1 MSRLRVAL
9 VVLLVAIVAC
19 DNPASPTG
27 SCLGPQVFKADTTVS
42 GVAFTDDCSAP
53 NGFFGDV
60 YQFTV
65 ASQTNMLLTMTSTG
79 FDGALALFTGTFTGG
94 VAPRLIGKEF
104 GRGAFSFKA
113 FLPAGTYFVVAGSD
127 EPAGGDYTLTSS
139 PTTTTPC
146 TDTSINW
153 YTTRGAD
160 ITGLLT
166 TADCVGAP
174 GVYQD
179 LFGLE
184 MDAGEQIAVSVEM
197 NKVGGVMW
205 RRDGSASAANISQ
218 FSALVPNATAS
229 ATFTAPD
236 QAKFNVH
243 VASDNLAGGAL
254 AYTLHIR

>member
-1 MSRLRVAL
+1 MTRRRAA
-9 VVLLVAIVAC
+9 VLLLLAAAVAC

-27 SCLGPQVFKADTTVS
+27 TCLGPQVFKADTTVT
-42 GVAFTDDCSAP
+42 GVAFADDCSAP

-65 ASQTNMLLTMTSTG
+65 AAQTNVLLSMTSNG
-79 FDGALALFTGTFTGG
+79 FDGALALFSGTFTVGS
-94 VAPRLIGKEF
+94 APRLIGKEF

-113 FLPAGTYFVVAGSD
+113 FLPAGNYFIVAGSD
-127 EPAGGDYTLTSS
+127 EAAGGEYTLTSA

-146 TDTSINW
+146 SELIPWFTM
-153 YTTRGAD
+153 RGAD

-166 TADCVGAP
+166 TADCQGAP
-174 GVYQD
+174 GAFQD
-179 LFGLE
+179 IFSLE

-197 NKVGGVMW
+197 NKVGFVLW
-205 RRDGSASAANISQ
+205 RRDGSASAANITQ
-218 FSALVPNATAS
+218 FGALFPNVTAQ

-236 QAKFNVH
+236 LARFNVH
-243 VASDNLAGGAL
+243 VNSDNLAGGTL

>member
-1 MSRLRVAL
+1 MRPSLATL
-9 VVLLVAIVAC
+9 LLLSVLMAC
-19 DNPASPTG
+19 DDPASPTG
-27 SCLGPQVFKADTTVS
+27 TCLGPQVFKADTTVS

-65 ASQTNMLLTMTSTG
+65 AAQTNVLLTMTSSG
-79 FDGALALFTGTFTGG
+79 FDGALGLFTGTFTGG
-94 VAPRLIGKEF
+94 TAPRLIGKEF

-127 EPAGGDYTLTSS
+127 EAAGGDYTLTSA

-146 TDTSINW
+146 AELIPW
-153 YTTRGAD
+153 FTTRGAD

-174 GVYQD
+174 GAYQD
-179 LFGLE
+179 IFSLE
-184 MDAGEQIAVSVEM
+184 MDAGEQLAVSVEM
-197 NKVGGVMW
+197 NKVGFVLW
-205 RRDGSASAANISQ
+205 RRDGSASAANLTQ
-218 FSALVPNATAS
+218 FAALFANVTAQG
-229 ATFTAPD
+229 TFTAPD
-236 QAKFNVH
+236 QARFNVN
-243 VASDNLAGGAL
+243 VNSDNLAGGTL